1 MNTVQNGRCMLFNY
15 TTAVE
20 EGTTLSLH
28 FRPSADDLE
37 AFSTYFLDEDNIA
50 PAAATDGTFGR
61 LIVEDIK

>member
-15 TTAVE
+15 TAAVK

-37 AFSTYFLDEDNIA
+37 AFSTYFLDKDNIA
-50 PAAATDGTFGR
+50 PGAATDATYGR
-61 LIVEDIK
+61 LIVQDIN